1 MVYEKSMLR
10 MQLQDYIKSMML
22 DFITKRINLF
32 NFKLFKIVLLATI
45 NSIIVTAS
53 LLLNLYTVLLLK
65 IYYQIRKLD
74 ILIKHTIISRNI
86 AFERVKWLKRR
97 YLKAIQFFGSSQEV
111 DCLNSLVSHFF
122 FRKKKKMLFQ
132 FLLILK
138 IRKMLFA
145 CCIIYLSRKVV
156 SVKVFSGLVITL
168 RTK

>member
-1 MVYEKSMLR
+1 
-10 MQLQDYIKSMML
+10 MQLRDCIKSMML

-86 AFERVKWLKRR
+86 AFERVK
-97 YLKAIQFFGSSQEV
+97 
-111 DCLNSLVSHFF
+111 
-122 FRKKKKMLFQ
+122 
-132 FLLILK
+132 
-138 IRKMLFA
+138 
-145 CCIIYLSRKVV
+145 
-156 SVKVFSGLVITL
+156 
-168 RTK
+168 

>member
-1 MVYEKSMLR
+1 

-74 ILIKHTIISRNI
+74 ILIKYTIISRNI
-86 AFERVKWLKRR
+86 AFERVK
-97 YLKAIQFFGSSQEV
+97 
-111 DCLNSLVSHFF
+111 
-122 FRKKKKMLFQ
+122 
-132 FLLILK
+132 
-138 IRKMLFA
+138 
-145 CCIIYLSRKVV
+145 
-156 SVKVFSGLVITL
+156 
-168 RTK
+168 